1 MLTSFVHFQLFE
13 VSTGPHQHLHVRFY
27 NFICYLHASSNN
39 ICRCVYACMMFI
51 PQLHLLHQSD
61 LGSSLTEAA
70 GWEGN
75 DTAPSEDTECVS
87 SELVDTFSKFINTV
101 WIK

>member
-1 MLTSFVHFQLFE
+1 MFTSFVHFQFFE
-13 VSTGPHQHLHVRFY
+13 VSTGPHQHLQERFY
-27 NFICYLHASSNN
+27 NFICYLLPQIIN
-39 ICRCVYACMMFI
+39 VGVCMYVCMLFI
-51 PQLHLLHQSD
+51 PELHLLHQSD

-75 DTAPSEDTECVS
+75 DTAPSGYPECAS
-87 SELVDTFSKFINTV
+87 SKLVGKFSKFNNTV